1 MIRFGLV
8 QLLATCVLTCTS
20 AAYVQWQPCDNDA
33 HHLADGSFVPGSLSA
48 SLIHVNDTHDRL
60 SFKVSR
66 WMEAAECARWR
77 PKIPSAEL
85 EIDFLGQSRTYHSG
99 INATCRGLTARHNL
113 SSLDLAFAEN
123 MHAFHHLST
132 FHATIHLA
140 RLGAEE
146 KGCLQAYITPAFSP
160 AVRTALR
167 YAPLGILLFV
177 LLVGVARSIPVSGE
191 SSPQSVLP
199 GVADCLHYL
208 QFVFLTGSL
217 SLFYPGFYQPA
228 VGRLGWVS
236 LLASGFVNHGH
247 PYAGVSDGIY
257 ELNGTYGGT
266 LGLELMTQ
274 IVGASPTM
282 DTWMNMVILIAI
294 ITIASALFLEMY
306 RRLAQSADPDMDSDM
321 QAPAPAGLRHTF
333 YRTLRLILSYFM
345 MPLVALSFYQINYA
359 TQLPAY
365 HISLAALVV
374 AANIIALIWL
384 LSHVPTRSLGVL
396 IFDNS
401 KRYSQLSTSETGN
414 KQDKRFILT
423 LFTLTFIRGA
433 AIGGL
438 QIWGPAQLAVLG
450 TCEVVLLA
458 CAVQF
463 QAYSM
468 FSIGVVTALVRLAS
482 LLLMV
487 TFVRGLASD
496 NTRSVVGYL
505 ILTAHIGS
513 HSDQPQIYGLRDLRR
528 RPASRTDLLGSSAF
542 HPRPYDPYGHGS
554 AIYPEPYSTCLP
566 KSDSVSTSGRHY
578 YRPPRHSHLR
588 SDHSGDTLR
597 DLSLTRSTAT
607 SPAISSR
614 QPSASRRS
622 EGDDLVG
629 GWPGSSDPS
638 SRTTKSPEP
647 TDPDEWDHESDLTS
661 SAALAAAGTPLGPRW
676 GDYSFR
682 EVDLYYCAPN
692 PATAK
697 RNPSGASAPLPS
709 RARVRSSSPFNL
721 WARVSGQPS
730 TAERGFSVVRSASN
744 PAFSQFQGPK
754 QGH

>member
-1 MIRFGLV
+1 
-8 QLLATCVLTCTS
+8 
-20 AAYVQWQPCDNDA
+20 
-33 HHLADGSFVPGSLSA
+33 
-48 SLIHVNDTHDRL
+48 
-60 SFKVSR
+60 
-66 WMEAAECARWR
+66 MEAAECARWL
-77 PKIPSAEL
+77 PEMPSAEL
-85 EIDFLGQSRTYHSG
+85 KIDLLGQSLTYHSE

-123 MHAFHHLST
+123 MDVFHHLST

-140 RLGAEE
+140 GLGAEE

-167 YAPLGILLFV
+167 YAPLSILLFV

-236 LLASGFVNHGH
+236 LLAGGFVNRGQ
-247 PYAGVSDGIY
+247 PYPGVSDGIY

-274 IVGASPTM
+274 IVGAPPTM

-294 ITIASALFLEMY
+294 VTIASALFLEMY
-306 RRLAQSADPDMDSDM
+306 RRLAKSADPDMDSDT
-321 QAPAPAGLRHTF
+321 QEPVPAGLRHTF

-365 HISLAALVV
+365 HISLAVLVV
-374 AANIIALIWL
+374 AANIIALVWL
-384 LSHVPTRSLGVL
+384 LSQVPTRSLGIL

-401 KRYSQLSTSETGN
+401 KRYSQLSTSETG
-414 KQDKRFILT
+414 KEQDKRFILT

-463 QAYSM
+463 QAY
-468 FSIGVVTALVRLAS
+468 
-482 LLLMV
+482 
-487 TFVRGLASD
+487 
-496 NTRSVVGYL
+496 
-505 ILTAHIGS
+505 GS
-513 HSDQPQIYGLRDLRR
+513 HPDVYGLRDLRR
-528 RPASRTDLLGSSAF
+528 RPASRTDLLDSSAF
-542 HPRPYDPYGHGS
+542 HPSPYDPYGYDS
-554 AIYPEPYSTCLP
+554 AIYSKPYTTRLS
-566 KSDSVSTSGRHY
+566 KSDSVSTSARHY
-578 YRPPRHSHLR
+578 YRPPRHSRLCSH
-588 SDHSGDTLR
+588 HSGDTLR
-597 DLSLTRSTAT
+597 DPSLMRSTGT

-622 EGDDLVG
+622 EGDGLA
-629 GWPGSSDPS
+629 GSSDSSSWASKPS
-638 SRTTKSPEP
+638 
-647 TDPDEWDHESDLTS
+647 ESTNSDKWGHGSDITS

-692 PATAK
+692 PAAAR
-697 RNPSGASAPLPS
+697 RNTSGASAPPPS
-709 RARVRSSSPFNL
+709 QAHVRSSSPFNL

-730 TAERGFSVVRSASN
+730 TAERGFSVIRSVSN
-744 PAFSQFQGPK
+744 PALSQFQGPE

>member
-1 MIRFGLV
+1 MIHFGLV
-8 QLLATCVLTCTS
+8 QLVATS
-20 AAYVQWQPCDNDA
+20 
-33 HHLADGSFVPGSLSA
+33 DGSFVPGSLSA
-48 SLIHVNDTHDRL
+48 SLMHVNDTHDRL
-60 SFKVSR
+60 SFKVSQ

-77 PKIPSAEL
+77 PEILSAEVG
-85 EIDFLGQSRTYHSG
+85 IDLLGQSRTHHSE
-99 INATCRGLTARHNL
+99 INATCRGLPARHNL

-123 MHAFHHLST
+123 MDAFHYLST

-140 RLGAEE
+140 GLGAEE

-167 YAPLGILLFV
+167 YVPLSILLFV

-191 SSPQSVLP
+191 SSSQSVLP

-217 SLFYPGFYQPA
+217 SLFYPGFYQPT

-236 LLASGFVNHGH
+236 LLAGGFVNHGH
-247 PYAGVSDGIY
+247 PYPGVSDGIY

-274 IVGASPTM
+274 IVGAPPTM

-306 RRLAQSADPDMDSDM
+306 GRLAQSADPDMDSDTRESV
-321 QAPAPAGLRHTF
+321 PAGLRHTF

-374 AANIIALIWL
+374 AANIIALVWL
-384 LSHVPTRSLGVL
+384 LSQVPTRSLGVL

-401 KRYSQLSTSETGN
+401 KRYSQLSTSKTGQE
-414 KQDKRFILT
+414 QDKRFILT

-438 QIWGPAQLAVLG
+438 QTWGPAQLAVLG

-463 QAYSM
+463 QAYSI
-468 FSIGVVTALVRLAS
+468 FSIGVVTALVRFAS
-482 LLLMV
+482 VLLMV

-505 ILTAHIGS
+505 ILTAHILPQ
-513 HSDQPQIYGLRDLRR
+513 QPHVYGLRDLRR
-528 RPASRTDLLGSSAF
+528 RPASRTDLLDSPAF
-542 HPRPYDPYGHGS
+542 RPSPYDHYGHNS
-554 AIYPEPYSTCLP
+554 AIYSEPYSTRLP
-566 KSDSVSTSGRHY
+566 KSDSVSTSARHY
-578 YRPPRHSHLR
+578 YRPPRHSRPCSH
-588 SDHSGDTLR
+588 HSGDTLR
-597 DLSLTRSTAT
+597 DLSLMRSTAT
-607 SPAISSR
+607 SPPSMSSR
-614 QPSASRRS
+614 QPSVSCRS
-622 EGDDLVG
+622 EGDGLAG
-629 GWPGSSDPS
+629 GLAGSSDSS
-638 SRTTKSPEP
+638 SRATKSSES
-647 TDPDEWDHESDLTS
+647 TNPDKWEHESDITS
-661 SAALAAAGTPLGPRW
+661 NAALTTTETPLGPRW
-676 GDYSFR
+676 GDYAFR
-682 EVDLYYCAPN
+682 EADLYYCAPN
-692 PATAK
+692 LEATR
-697 RNPSGASAPLPS
+697 RNQSGASATPPS
-709 RARVRSSSPFNL
+709 RAHERSSSPFNL
-721 WARVSGQPS
+721 WARISGHPN

>member
-8 QLLATCVLTCTS
+8 HLLVTCVLTCTS
-20 AAYVQWQPCDNDA
+20 ATYVQWQPCDNDA
-33 HHLADGSFVPGSLSA
+33 HHLADGSFVPESLRV
-48 SLIHVNDTHDRL
+48 SLMHVNDTHDRL
-60 SFKVSR
+60 SFEVLR

-77 PKIPSAEL
+77 PEISSAEL
-85 EIDFLGQSRTYHSG
+85 EIDLLGQSRTHHSE

-123 MHAFHHLST
+123 MDAFHRLST

-140 RLGAEE
+140 GLGTEE

-167 YAPLGILLFV
+167 YAPLSILLFV

-228 VGRLGWVS
+228 VSRLGWVS
-236 LLASGFVNHGH
+236 LLAGGFVNHGS
-247 PYAGVSDGIY
+247 PYPGVRDGIY

-274 IVGASPTM
+274 VVGAPPTM
-282 DTWMNMVILIAI
+282 DTWMNMAILIAI

-306 RRLAQSADPDMDSDM
+306 RRLAQSADPDMDSDT
-321 QAPAPAGLRHTF
+321 QEPVPAGLRHTF

-359 TQLPAY
+359 TLLPAY

-374 AANIIALIWL
+374 AANIIALVWL
-384 LSHVPTRSLGVL
+384 LSQVPTRSLGIL

-401 KRYSQLSTSETGN
+401 KRYSQLSTSETG
-414 KQDKRFILT
+414 KEQDKRFILT
-423 LFTLTFIRGA
+423 LFALTFIRGA

-458 CAVQF
+458 CTVQF

-513 HSDQPQIYGLRDLRR
+513 HPDRPQVYGLRDLRR
-528 RPASRTDLLGSSAF
+528 RAASRTDLLDSFAY
-542 HPRPYDPYGHGS
+542 HPSPYDPYGRDS
-554 AIYPEPYSTCLP
+554 AIYSEPYSTCLP

-578 YRPPRHSHLR
+578 YRPPRHSRLCSH
-588 SDHSGDTLR
+588 HSGNTLR
-597 DLSLTRSTAT
+597 DLSLMRSTAT
-607 SPAISSR
+607 SPTISSR
-614 QPSASRRS
+614 QPLAFCRS
-622 EGDDLVG
+622 EGDGPAG
-629 GWPGSSDPS
+629 GLAGSLDS
-638 SRTTKSPEP
+638 SSQATKSSES
-647 TDPDEWDHESDLTS
+647 TNPDEWDHGSDITS

-682 EVDLYYCAPN
+682 EADLYYCAPN
-692 PATAK
+692 PAAAR
-697 RNPSGASAPLPS
+697 RNPSAASAPPPS
-709 RARVRSSSPFNL
+709 RARVRPSSPFNL

-730 TAERGFSVVRSASN
+730 TTERGFSVVRSASN
-744 PAFSQFQGPK
+744 PALSQFQGPK

>member
-1 MIRFGLV
+1 
-8 QLLATCVLTCTS
+8 
-20 AAYVQWQPCDNDA
+20 
-33 HHLADGSFVPGSLSA
+33 
-48 SLIHVNDTHDRL
+48 
-60 SFKVSR
+60 
-66 WMEAAECARWR
+66 MEAAECARWR

-85 EIDFLGQSRTYHSG
+85 EIDLLGQSRTHHSE

-113 SSLDLAFAEN
+113 SSLDLSFAEN
-123 MHAFHHLST
+123 MDAFHHLST

-140 RLGAEE
+140 RFGAEE

-236 LLASGFVNHGH
+236 LLAGGFVNHGH
-247 PYAGVSDGIY
+247 PYAGVSGGIY

-274 IVGASPTM
+274 IVGAPPTM

-306 RRLAQSADPDMDSDM
+306 RRLAQSADPDMDSDT
-321 QAPAPAGLRHTF
+321 QEPAPAGLRHTF

-401 KRYSQLSTSETGN
+401 KRYSQLSTSETGK

-450 TCEVVLLA
+450 ACDVVLLA

-463 QAYSM
+463 QAY
-468 FSIGVVTALVRLAS
+468 
-482 LLLMV
+482 
-487 TFVRGLASD
+487 RGS
-496 NTRSVVGYL
+496 SP
-505 ILTAHIGS
+505 
-513 HSDQPQIYGLRDLRR
+513 DQPPVYGLRDLRR

-542 HPRPYDPYGHGS
+542 HPKPYDPYGHDS

-566 KSDSVSTSGRHY
+566 KSDSISTSGRHY
-578 YRPPRHSHLR
+578 YRPPRHSHVCSHR
-588 SDHSGDTLR
+588 SGDTLR
-597 DLSLTRSTAT
+597 DLSRMRSTAT

-622 EGDDLVG
+622 ESDDLVRG
-629 GWPGSSDPS
+629 LAESSDSS
-638 SRTTKSPEP
+638 SRTTKSSESTGPH
-647 TDPDEWDHESDLTS
+647 EWNHGSDITS
-661 SAALAAAGTPLGPRW
+661 SAALAAVGTPLGPRW

-692 PATAK
+692 PAVAK
-697 RNPSGASAPLPS
+697 GNPSGASAPPPS
-709 RARVRSSSPFNL
+709 RAHVRSSSPFNL

-744 PAFSQFQGPK
+744 PPPSQFQGPK